1 MAQNDFCSKL
11 MEKRYA
17 MFPVE
22 CGLCSVLSK
31 NADERFQPHLF
42 FPAARDYKTYA
53 MI

>member
-22 CGLCSVLSK
+22 ITL
-31 NADERFQPHLF
+31 
-42 FPAARDYKTYA
+42 ARKLA
-53 MI
+53 